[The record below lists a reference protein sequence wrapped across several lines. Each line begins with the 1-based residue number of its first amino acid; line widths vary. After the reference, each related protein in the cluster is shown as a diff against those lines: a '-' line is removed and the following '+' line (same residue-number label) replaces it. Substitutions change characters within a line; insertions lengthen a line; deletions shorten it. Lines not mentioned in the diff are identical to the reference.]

1 MATYTKRMLSGSTQ
15 GKCIKVAASSTPGTT
30 VHTAVA
36 GTSDLDEIWVYAV
49 NTSSSDVLL
58 TLEWGGTTSPDDT
71 IEVLIP
77 AEAGLVLVA
86 PGLLL
91 QNELVLRAFAGTA
104 DVLLVTGFVNRIVA

>member
-1 MATYTKRMLSGSTQ
+1 M
-15 GKCIKVAASSTPGTT
+15 
-30 VHTAVA
+30 
-36 GTSDLDEIWVYAV
+36 DEIWVYAV

-104 DVLLVTGFVNRIVA
+104 DVLLVTGFVNRIAA

>member
-1 MATYTKRMLSGSTQ
+1 
-15 GKCIKVAASSTPGTT
+15 
-30 VHTAVA
+30 VA

-104 DVLLVTGFVNRIVA
+104 DVLLVTGFVNRIAA